1 MKTPTG
7 TYVITTTDFYGE
19 FFEAVLANAA
29 KKDGRDIE
37 PEEKLKTKTGMKLLV
52 RWPDGKFTKETIEVT
67 SGSDSAQ
74 VDMNNSRDYFET
86 RRINVVKNVHG
97 QKVLIPL
104 KKGQKVRV
112 SRAA

>member
-1 MKTPTG
+1 MKTATG
-7 TYVITTTDFYGE
+7 TYVISTTDFYGE
-19 FFEAVLANAA
+19 FFEPLVPSAVG
-29 KKDGRDIE
+29 KDRFDLK
-37 PEEKLKTKTGMKLLV
+37 PEDKLKVRTGMKLLV
-52 RWPDGKFTKETIEVT
+52 RWPDGKFTKEVIEVT

-74 VDMNNSRDYFET
+74 VDMSGGRDYFET
-86 RRINVVKNVHG
+86 RRINVVKKVHG